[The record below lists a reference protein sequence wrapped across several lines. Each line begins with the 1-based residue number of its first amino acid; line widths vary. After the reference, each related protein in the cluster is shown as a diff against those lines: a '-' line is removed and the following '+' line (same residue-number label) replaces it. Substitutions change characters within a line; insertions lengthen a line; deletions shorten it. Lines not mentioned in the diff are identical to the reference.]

1 MQEASV
7 NKSSLANPVAPATG
21 VFIALAAAL
30 VAALVA
36 AFFVFGAKEAE
47 AQEQTITIEP
57 TEVGFGAVELAANPQ
72 TRTITVTNNG
82 TTSLVIGGVNISG
95 LNADDFDLVT
105 TIDPLSGLSVGAGQT
120 ATLEVSFDPAT
131 EGVKEANLILTDL
144 LGVDLV
150 GALPVEL
157 SGTGVSVAAPPPGCT
172 ITGTDNSEV
181 LTGTPGPDTICG
193 LGGNDRINGLGGN
206 DTLKGGSG
214 RDTIVDKSGTDQ
226 LFGEGGRD
234 RLNAKDGSGGDKV
247 SGGPG
252 RDRTRK
258 DKGDTK

>member
-7 NKSSLANPVAPATG
+7 NKSSLVNPVAGATG

-57 TEVGFGAVELAANPQ
+57 TEVGFGAVQLTADPQ
-72 TRTITVTNNG
+72 NRTITVTNNG
-82 TTSLVIGGVNISG
+82 ATSLVIGGFNISG

-105 TIDPLSGLSVGAGQT
+105 TIDPLNGLSVGAGEA
-120 ATLEVSFDPAT
+120 ATLDVSFDPVT
-131 EGVKEANLILTDL
+131 EGVKEANLILTGL
-144 LGVDLV
+144 GGVDLV

-157 SGTGVSVAAPPPGCT
+157 SGTGVTVAAPPGCT
-172 ITGTDNSEV
+172 ITGTDRGEV

-206 DTLKGGSG
+206 DTLYDGSG

-226 LFGEGGRD
+226 LFGERGRD

-252 RDRTRK
+252 RDRIRK
-258 DKGDTK
+258 DRGDTR